1 MPGSGSGDVHNVNA
15 RYIVRSVNL
24 RVRSAPRNDAD
35 TLGELHRG
43 QLATE
48 IEAPADE
55 LHPADT
61 RDRWVCIRRLPP
73 QAALLHAPGAA
84 RRLCGACGA
93 GLDGRVAARKG
104 GGGSVA
110 GSQQADGRGARMLQ
124 VFGRARSEGLG
135 GAPQEGRRGREA
147 FLRIGAGA
155 ARTPRVPHRGASA
168 LRPRP
173 PPPPPPPWRLL

>member
-55 LHPADT
+55 LHPADK
-61 RDRWVCIRRLPP
+61 RDRWVCIRRPP
-73 QAALLHAPGAA
+73 PRQPSSTPPG
-84 RRLCGACGA
+84 RR
-93 GLDGRVAARKG
+93 
-104 GGGSVA
+104 
-110 GSQQADGRGARMLQ
+110 ADCAVLAGRG
-124 VFGRARSEGLG
+124 
-135 GAPQEGRRGREA
+135 
-147 FLRIGAGA
+147 
-155 ARTPRVPHRGASA
+155 
-168 LRPRP
+168 
-173 PPPPPPPWRLL
+173 